1 MLDIQA
7 DLAENCHPM
16 ASDDP
21 PVTLAKCAA
30 CGEPFAVPPEGPVV
44 SCPHCRQPVARDQ
57 LDWLPRLPAA
67 EPLPSCPVCQAEALL
82 GRADGGVECASCGTV
97 LSLGA
102 PADPRP
108 AGTPSPARAPEPGE
122 AGRKRNYTPDRGIS
136 GFMPTAGEG
145 AVPAS
150 HAGPGTV
157 LPSRHSPEAAAP
169 SATHHGV
176 QPLRVP
182 PMATRD
188 HEGLSH
194 VLEVQR
200 QRKWL
205 AKGAFLFGVLL
216 CVGVGWW
223 VFRLQKG
230 EGVPVIPS
238 GATTA
243 LSLPAGLPSESSAAL
258 PTSDILRA
266 RQFVVDRVAKATQ
279 WEDLLPMVRK
289 RGEVEPLMRSYYRAN
304 PFRPWTGRRILQERP
319 KANSS
324 GSFVVFLMEDTTSE
338 AASVVVVETGGDT
351 CALDWE
357 MSVNY
362 PLFEWDA
369 LVKERPAQPVVA
381 RALVARCYVRED
393 LLLPAEKEARDQT
406 LALRIFMVGREDLL
420 FAAMPVD
427 SELGKW
433 VMGKV
438 PWEHDDRPL
447 LLRVELAFDPAYA
460 SIPER
465 VRFVRVVG
473 DNWTR

>member
-1 MLDIQA
+1 
-7 DLAENCHPM
+7 M

-44 SCPHCRQPVARDQ
+44 SCPHCRQSVARSQ

-67 EPLPSCPVCQAEALL
+67 VHLPSCPVCHADALR

-102 PADPRP
+102 PADPRSP
-108 AGTPSPARAPEPGE
+108 GTPSPPPEPAPPA

-136 GFMPTAGEG
+136 GFLPPSGGG

-150 HAGPGTV
+150 RTGRGTV
-157 LPSRHSPEAAAP
+157 LPSRHAPEAAAP
-169 SATHHGV
+169 SASHHSV

-188 HEGLSH
+188 NEGFSH

-205 AKGAFLFGVLL
+205 AKGALLLGVLL
-216 CVGVGWW
+216 FVGVGWW
-223 VFRLQKG
+223 VVRLQKG
-230 EGVPVIPS
+230 EGVPAIPS
-238 GATTA
+238 FTTSA
-243 LSLPAGLPSESSAAL
+243 LSLPAGLPSASSAAL
-258 PTSDILRA
+258 PASDILRA
-266 RQFVVDRVAKATQ
+266 RQFVVDRLARVAN

-289 RGEVEPLMRSYYRAN
+289 RGEVEPLMRGYYREN

-319 KANSS
+319 RANSS
-324 GSFVVFLMEDTTSE
+324 GSFVVFLMEDTAGDGT
-338 AASVVVVETGGDT
+338 SVVVVETGGDT

-362 PLFEWDA
+362 ALFEWDA
-369 LVKERPAQPVVA
+369 LVKARPAQPVVV

-393 LLLPAEKEARDQT
+393 LLLPAEKDAREQV
-406 LALRIFMVGREDLL
+406 LALRIFMHGREDLL
-420 FAAMPVD
+420 FAALPVD
-427 SELGKW
+427 SESGKW
-433 VMGKV
+433 AMANV
-438 PWEHDDRPL
+438 PWEHDNRPL
-447 LLRVELAFDPAYA
+447 LLRVEVAFDPAYA
-460 SIPER
+460 SLPER

-473 DNWTR
+473 DTWTR

>member
-1 MLDIQA
+1 M
-7 DLAENCHPM
+7 
-16 ASDDP
+16 
-21 PVTLAKCAA
+21 T
-30 CGEPFAVPPEGPVV
+30 
-44 SCPHCRQPVARDQ
+44 CPHCRQPVARGQ
-57 LDWLPRLPAA
+57 LDLLARLPTAVH
-67 EPLPSCPVCQAEALL
+67 LPSCPVCHADALL

-97 LSLGA
+97 LNLGA
-102 PADPRP
+102 PAGPRP
-108 AGTPSPARAPEPGE
+108 PGTPSPVRSPDPTGTPEPTDT
-122 AGRKRNYTPDRGIS
+122 GRKRNYTPDRGMG
-136 GFMPTAGEG
+136 GFLPTAGEG
-145 AVPAS
+145 GVPAS
-150 HAGPGTV
+150 HAGAGTV

-169 SATHHGV
+169 SASHHSV

-188 HEGLSH
+188 NEGLSH

-200 QRKWL
+200 QRKWVG
-205 AKGAFLFGVLL
+205 KGAVLCGALLFA
-216 CVGVGWW
+216 GVGWW
-223 VFRLQKG
+223 VFRMQKG

-243 LSLPAGLPSESSAAL
+243 LSLPAGLPAESSAAL
-258 PTSDILRA
+258 PTSDIVRA
-266 RQFVVDRVAKATQ
+266 RQFVADGVAKAAK

-289 RGEVEPLMRSYYRAN
+289 RGEVEPLMRSYYQAN

-324 GSFVVFLMEDTTSE
+324 GSFVVFLMEDHTGDS
-338 AASVVVVETGGDT
+338 ASVVVVETGGDT

-362 PLFEWDA
+362 PLFQWDA
-369 LVKERPAQPVVA
+369 LVKERPSEPVMV

-393 LLLPAEKEARDQT
+393 LLLPAEKVVRDRT

-433 VMGKV
+433 VMEKV

-447 LLRVELAFDPAYA
+447 MLRVEVAFDPAHA

-465 VRFVRVVG
+465 VRLERVVG
-473 DNWTR
+473 DTWTR